1 MIASL
6 RVKNLNDRM
15 MLVSMVFL
23 LVVVK
28 SSQALVV
35 LPGVFLPLKLME
47 IMGPK
52 PRSGRKASGS
62 GSRIRMFLGL
72 EA

>member
-6 RVKNLNDRM
+6 KVKNLNDRM
-15 MLVSMVFL
+15 ILVSMVFL

-35 LPGVFLPLKLME
+35 LPGVFLPLKLLDL
-47 IMGPK
+47 MGPK
-52 PRSGRKASGS
+52 PRSGREASGS
-62 GSRIRMFLGL
+62 GSKIRMLIGL